1 MPATAFENLKSL
13 LKVHPEIRPITRPNR
28 TKTKSREATD
38 SLTRPPAAD
47 RHRRKCQICH
57 HPYRREIEADFLRW
71 RSSAEIAR
79 DFGIADHSAICR
91 HARATGLRDQRQ
103 RTVAY
108 ALHPILEQAED
119 IFLKTTASTIVSAV
133 RTYAQI
139 NDEGRRLR
147 SKPVT
152 NIYITNESA
161 PGTVPPNL
169 DDLQFVPGLKQVS
182 RWVSQPRVSGSRAVD
197 VSRRSPVPSEVEE
210 PPACPDR
217 RVTRRI
223 SGSAVDVSRH
233 SSPAT
238 SHCLSNRP
246 IPELE
251 DDSTH

>member
-13 LKVHPEIRPITRPNR
+13 LKAHPEARPIPNR
-28 TKTKSREATD
+28 RRNADQSPETTD
-38 SLTRPPAAD
+38 SFAHQPAID

-71 RSSAEIAR
+71 RSSSEIAKE
-79 DFGIADHSAICR
+79 FGIADHSAICR

-119 IFLKTTASTIVSAV
+119 VFLKTTASAIISAV
-133 RTYAQI
+133 RTYSQI

-147 SKPVT
+147 TKPVT
-152 NIYITNESA
+152 NVYITNESGA
-161 PGTVPPNL
+161 EPLSSIP
-169 DDLQFVPGLKQVS
+169 DLQFVPGLK
-182 RWVSQPRVSGSRAVD
+182 
-197 VSRRSPVPSEVEE
+197 EV
-210 PPACPDR
+210 A
-217 RVTRRI
+217 
-223 SGSAVDVSRH
+223 RH
-233 SSPAT
+233 SPAAPPSGGSLAT
-238 SHCLSNRP
+238 RHRISNRP